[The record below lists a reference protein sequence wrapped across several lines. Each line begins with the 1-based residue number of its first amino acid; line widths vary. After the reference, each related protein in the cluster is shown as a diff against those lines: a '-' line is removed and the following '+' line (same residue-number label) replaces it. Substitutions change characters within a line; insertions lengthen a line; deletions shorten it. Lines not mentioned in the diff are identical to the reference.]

1 MIECFCKQTNY
12 KNVVKFKLFKDSGD
26 EKLLPKIHNDFAA
39 TADLYVG
46 EDTPIKKKNQITL
59 IPTGVIIDQIHPG
72 YGLMIT
78 PKRSL
83 DIGIVEMGIIDADYN
98 KEIFIKFINLSNKRI
113 LKKFEGIAQITPFK
127 RYGMSIEKVTSK
139 SIKSK
144 KNTKNKKIKYENNIE
159 NDISGNSE
167 NNIIDENDIS
177 ENSIDENNIDK
188 NNIIDEN
195 DISENSEEKNNDDD
209 DKIHPETIYTSRL
222 LEFDNLLEPVNLKEN
237 ETGKIIDEN
246 NNENNNNNR
255 INNNTYDE
263 NDNINKNILKR
274 KLSQDYINEYIEF

>member
-39 TADLYVG
+39 TANLYVG

-59 IPTGVIIDQIHPG
+59 IPTGVIIDQMHPG

-113 LKKFEGIAQITPFK
+113 LKKFEGI
-127 RYGMSIEKVTSK
+127 
-139 SIKSK
+139 
-144 KNTKNKKIKYENNIE
+144 
-159 NDISGNSE
+159 
-167 NNIIDENDIS
+167 
-177 ENSIDENNIDK
+177 
-188 NNIIDEN
+188 
-195 DISENSEEKNNDDD
+195 
-209 DKIHPETIYTSRL
+209 YTSRL
-222 LEFDNLLEPVNLKEN
+222 LEFDNLLEPVNLKKN

-255 INNNTYDE
+255 INNNTYNE

>member
-1 MIECFCKQTNY
+1 MTECFCKQTNY
-12 KNVVKFKLFKDSGD
+12 KNVVKFKLFKDSED
-26 EKLLPKIHNDFAA
+26 EKLLPKIQNDFAA

-46 EDTPIKKKNQITL
+46 REMPINKKNQITL
-59 IPTGVIIDQIHPG
+59 ILTGVIIDQMHSG

-78 PKRSL
+78 TKRSL
-83 DIGIVEMGIIDADYN
+83 DIGIVEIGIIDADYN
-98 KEIFIKFINLSNKRI
+98 KEIYIKFINLSNKRI

-144 KNTKNKKIKYENNIE
+144 KNTRNKKIKYENNIE

-209 DKIHPETIYTSRL
+209 NKIHPEAIYTSRL

-246 NNENNNNNR
+246 NHKNNNNNR

>member
-59 IPTGVIIDQIHPG
+59 IPTGVIIDQMHPG

-144 KNTKNKKIKYENNIE
+144 KNTRNKKIKYENNIE
-159 NDISGNSE
+159 NDINGNSE
-167 NNIIDENDIS
+167 NNIDENDIS

-209 DKIHPETIYTSRL
+209 DKIHPEAIYTSRL

-246 NNENNNNNR
+246 NHKNNNNNR